1 MKSLESLTKEHYFIT
16 WKSYFEGR
24 RKARLSLS
32 IKQNSLRL
40 TSQRLDELNRS
51 GQLRKYIFYPKYSKV
66 KKKIKIGKWKQM
78 DFYHLL
84 LEKI

>member
-51 GQLRKYIFYPKYSKV
+51 GQLRKYIYPKYSKV
-66 KKKIKIGKWKQM
+66 KKKKIKIGKWKQM
-78 DFYHLL
+78 DFYRLF
-84 LEKI
+84 EKI